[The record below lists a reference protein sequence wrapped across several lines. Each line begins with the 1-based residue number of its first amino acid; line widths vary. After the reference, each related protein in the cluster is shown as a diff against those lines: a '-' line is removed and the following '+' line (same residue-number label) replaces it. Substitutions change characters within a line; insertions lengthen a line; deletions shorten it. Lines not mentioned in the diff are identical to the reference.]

1 MSKVA
6 PDTKTGYI
14 DMVDLTLIATCID
27 TFIDGYTL
35 GQLLAASEH
44 EKEFKTAMSII
55 EDIDFKSDASSTEIA
70 LINQALVY
78 FSMVNDE
85 DRLYLQCYAYY
96 MKSILYAYILEFD
109 KANYYFDKITNL
121 ETTFTTVNRREI
133 QNIQNAIPDLKQAT
147 DDMQE
152 ELAKQQNDMQKELA
166 KQQKKDCSNRKLKTM
181 ITFGLI
187 IGVLILVANII
198 LVIHSIG

>member
-14 DMVDLTLIATCID
+14 DMVDLTLIAACID
-27 TFIDGYTL
+27 NFIDGYTL
-35 GQLLAASEH
+35 GELLTGSEH

-55 EDIDFKSDASSTEIA
+55 EGIDFESDASNTEIV

-96 MKSILYAYILEFD
+96 MKSILYAYIMEFD

-121 ETTFTTVNRREI
+121 ETNITTLRRREI

-198 LVIHSIG
+198 LVIQSIG

>member
-14 DMVDLTLIATCID
+14 DMVDLTLIAACID
-27 TFIDGYTL
+27 NFIDGYTL
-35 GQLLAASEH
+35 GELLTGSEH

-55 EDIDFKSDASSTEIA
+55 EGIDFESDASNTEIV

-96 MKSILYAYILEFD
+96 MKSILYAYIMEFD

-121 ETTFTTVNRREI
+121 ETNITTLRRREI

-152 ELAKQQNDMQKELA
+152 ELAKQQ
-166 KQQKKDCSNRKLKTM
+166 KKDYSNRKLKTM

-198 LVIHSIG
+198 LVIQSIG

>member
-1 MSKVA
+1 
-6 PDTKTGYI
+6 
-14 DMVDLTLIATCID
+14 
-27 TFIDGYTL
+27 
-35 GQLLAASEH
+35 
-44 EKEFKTAMSII
+44 
-55 EDIDFKSDASSTEIA
+55 
-70 LINQALVY
+70 
-78 FSMVNDE
+78 MVNDE

-96 MKSILYAYILEFD
+96 MKSILYAYIMEFD

-121 ETTFTTVNRREI
+121 ETNITTLRRREI

-152 ELAKQQNDMQKELA
+152 ELAKQQ
-166 KQQKKDCSNRKLKTM
+166 KKDYSNRKLKTM

-198 LVIHSIG
+198 LVIQSIG